1 VVRTRCTTVGP
12 WTRSRTSR
20 IAYERYAAYRQ
31 YAHLH
36 AIPEGRINHLT
47 VECRPVSKLAGT
59 SQHSHNGH
67 RAHRDSFSQDDE
79 FVTWNGF
86 GHFNVEPATSRR
98 PDSR

>member
-12 WTRSRTSR
+12 WTRSTTSR

-31 YAHLH
+31 CAHLH
-36 AIPEGRINHLT
+36 AIPEGRTNHLT

-59 SQHSHNGH
+59 SQHSHNAH
-67 RAHRDSFSQDDE
+67 RAQWDLDDE